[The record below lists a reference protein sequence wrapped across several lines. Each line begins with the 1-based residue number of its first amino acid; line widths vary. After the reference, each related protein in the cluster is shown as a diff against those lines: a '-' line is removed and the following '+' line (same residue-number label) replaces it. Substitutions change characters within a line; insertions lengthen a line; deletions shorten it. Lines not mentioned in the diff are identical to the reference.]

1 MNIVNIPLVA
11 LFSLAYGL
19 GHPSLAPYRPAS
31 VDKTLS
37 SFHNDLNRTAR
48 DFQESAKQLMAT
60 RGVLAASAAGIV
72 PENKTET
79 PKPLKQAEV
88 RVAAQKMP
96 QERSKLETL
105 PRAEKVSGFSELK
118 AR

>member
-19 GHPSLAPYRPAS
+19 GHPSLAPYRPAM

-37 SFHNDLNRTAR
+37 SFHHDLNRTAR
-48 DFQESAKQLMAT
+48 DFQEGAKQLMAT
-60 RGVLAASAAGIV
+60 RGVLAASAAGIA
-72 PENKTET
+72 PENKIEA
-79 PKPLKQAEV
+79 PKLQAPV
-88 RVAAQKMP
+88 QSRVVAPKMLDRP
-96 QERSKLETL
+96 KLETV
-105 PRAEKVSGFSELK
+105 PRAENVGGFSELK